1 VARFPKEAMGSA
13 RADGNPGAAYPRS
26 FTIYDHD
33 LELVKWMA
41 DELGCSRS
49 EVIRTAIKTMAMRMH
64 AVELVMAAE
73 GRADLG
79 SND

>member
-1 VARFPKEAMGSA
+1 VAKFPKEAMG
-13 RADGNPGAAYPRS
+13 DGRGKSERVTYPRS
-26 FTIYDHD
+26 FTIYDAD

-49 EVIRTAIKTMAMRMH
+49 EVVRTAIKNMAMRMH

-73 GRADLG
+73 GRAEL
-79 SND
+79 

>member
-1 VARFPKEAMGSA
+1 VAKFPKEAMGGSRGKDA
-13 RADGNPGAAYPRS
+13 RTTYPRA
-26 FTIYDHD
+26 FTIYDAD

-49 EVIRTAIKTMAMRMH
+49 EIVRTAIRNMAMRMH

-73 GRADLG
+73 GRAEL
-79 SND
+79 